1 MADLPVPQS
10 HPIPSVVQQYL
21 DGQSI
26 QELALQYQRSH
37 RTIYNWLLKECGPD
51 YEDTVTDALIARIAD
66 ADLQL
71 EKAVSPLQIA
81 RAREVAKFARMDFER
96 RRPKLYGPKQEI
108 QQDTTIRVVIEP
120 AKPVQ
125 LRTPDTQ
132 VLDSN
137 VSDIMDAE
145 ISG

>member
-1 MADLPVPQS
+1 MAELPVPQLLDRLAS
-10 HPIPSVVQQYL
+10 GDTLAAIAADYNIHPSTLYRLFLRAGGESAYYEAKVAAHQARIWHA
-21 DGQSI
+21 DH
-26 QELALQYQRSH
+26 ALETASDSLEFNKAHARAKLS
-37 RTIYNWLLKECGPD
+37 RLD
-51 YEDTVTDALIARIAD
+51 YERTCPN
-66 ADLQL
+66 
-71 EKAVSPLQIA
+71 E
-81 RAREVAKFARMDFER
+81 
-96 RRPKLYGPKQEI
+96 YGPKQEI

-132 VLDSN
+132 VIDSN

>member
-1 MADLPVPQS
+1 MAELPVPSSQ
-10 HPIPSVVQQYL
+10 IPSVVQQYL

-26 QELALQYQRSH
+26 QELALQHQRCH

-71 EKAVSPLQIA
+71 DTAESPLQIA

-96 RRPKLYGPKQEI
+96 RRPKLYGPKQEV

-125 LRTPDTQ
+125 LRTTDSQ
-132 VLDSN
+132 VIDSHPA
-137 VSDIMDAE
+137 DIME
-145 ISG
+145 IDGSR